1 MRKLAWSILGAAAL
15 LAGCKGEAP
24 TPTATPAPSATSTP
38 AAAATPISGPVRTI
52 LAFGD
57 SLFAGYGLIDPGVN
71 SYPAQLETALRRRGI
86 NAHLV
91 NAGIPGDTTAAGLQR
106 LQFTLDGQGVKPD
119 LALILLGGNDLLR
132 GLPPAQTRANL
143 EAILDAFDKRGIPVV
158 LMGMRAPPNA
168 GPQFQAAFDAIYPA
182 LAKEH
187 HATLVPF
194 FLQSV
199 YNNRDLIQPDH
210 IHPTTRGIGTIVAA
224 TADTVAQALPKN
236 E

>member
-1 MRKLAWSILGAAAL
+1 MRNTAWLIVAAAAL
-15 LAGCKGEAP
+15 LAGCKAEAPAP
-24 TPTATPAPSATSTP
+24 TPTPAPSATSTP
-38 AAAATPISGPVRTI
+38 AAAATPVSGPVRTI

-71 SYPAQLETALRRRGI
+71 SYPAQLEAALRRRGI

-106 LQFTLDGQGVKPD
+106 LQFTLDGQQIKPD
-119 LALILLGGNDLLR
+119 LALVLLGGNDLLR

-143 EAILDAFDKRGIPVV
+143 EAILDAFDKRRIPVV

-187 HATLVPF
+187 QATLVPF

-199 YNNRDLIQPDH
+199 YNDRHLIQPDH
-210 IHPTTRGIGTIVAA
+210 IHPTTQGIGTIVAA
-224 TADTVAQALPKN
+224 TADTVAQALP
-236 E
+236 EAD

>member
-24 TPTATPAPSATSTP
+24 APTPTPAPSATSTP
-38 AAAATPISGPVRTI
+38 PAAATPISGPVRTI

-57 SLFAGYGLIDPGVN
+57 SLFAGYGLVDPGVN

-143 EAILDAFDKRGIPVV
+143 EAILDAFDKRRIPVV